1 MVDVRCNRSS
11 PGLRGWVMLKRIRS
25 STETIYALAS
35 AAGRAGVSVIRVSGP
50 DVREIIQSLATRK
63 AVELMA
69 SPRKLVRC
77 DLWHGDQLL
86 DQAMAVYFRG
96 PASFTGEDVLELH
109 VHGSPAILRRV
120 FACLEGQA
128 RLAKPGEFC
137 QRAFLAGKMD
147 LAQAEAL
154 ADLIQAQSEQQRR
167 VSLAALQQ
175 GSSMVMAW
183 RQKIVELTA
192 GLEAYIDFGDDEQFK
207 PEDVLNLDELQQLE
221 ASMLKQ
227 LRLSKDVELVRSGLT
242 IVLVGPPNVGKSS
255 LMNRLAGR
263 RTSIVSPQAGTTRDL
278 IRATIELDGHQVNLV
293 DTAGLNEASQD
304 PIEQEGIQLTKEA
317 MNSADFILFLHE
329 DGLEYRKDAPR
340 IIPVLAKADRLKLN
354 LASAEWLASSTDD
367 GLFDSFKK
375 RLSQLVSDRLSEVT
389 MSDPVLIRERHRACI
404 ERCLYHL
411 SLARQYLQEKQD
423 AVVAAESM
431 RLAGQAV
438 GEVSGRTIDHEDI
451 LNSIFSN
458 FCIGK

>member
-1 MVDVRCNRSS
+1 
-11 PGLRGWVMLKRIRS
+11 MLQRIIS

-35 AAGRAGVSVIRVSGP
+35 AAGRAGVSVVRVSGP
-50 DVREIIQSLATRK
+50 DVREIVKTMMAPK
-63 AVELMA
+63 AAELMA
-69 SPRKLVRC
+69 SPRKLFRC

-86 DQAMAVYFRG
+86 DQAMAVYFKG

-128 RLAKPGEFC
+128 RLAKGGEFC

-167 VSLAALQQ
+167 LSLVALQQ

-192 GLEAYIDFGDDEQFK
+192 GLEAYIDFGDDEQFD
-207 PEDVLNLDELQQLE
+207 PEDVLNLAQLKQLE
-221 ASMLKQ
+221 VSMLRQ

-242 IVLVGPPNVGKSS
+242 IVLAGPPNVGKSS

-278 IRATIELDGHQVNLV
+278 IRTTIELDGHQVNLV

-317 MNSADFILFLHE
+317 MNSADFIIFLNESPYDHSM
-329 DGLEYRKDAPR
+329 DDPR
-340 IIPVLAKADRLKLN
+340 IIPVQAKADKLN
-354 LASAEWLASSTDD
+354 IDPACVEWLASSTDD
-367 GLFDSFKK
+367 GLFDAFKK
-375 RLSQLVSDRLSEVT
+375 RLSKLVSDRLSEVT
-389 MSDPVLIRERHRACI
+389 MSDPVLIRERHRTCI
-404 ERCLYHL
+404 ERCLHHL
-411 SLARQYLQEKQD
+411 TQARHSLQDKQD